1 MTQEEAKNQ
10 DGNELTEIRKQIAS
24 IDTELARLVC
34 RRLELARLAG
44 EMKHIHAVPIRDPKV
59 EKQNLERV
67 LHMFKEFHQK
77 PEAAEAIWKEI
88 MKWSL
93 DVQTE
98 WF

>member
-1 MTQEEAKNQ
+1 MTEEEKQEKT
-10 DGNELTEIRKQIAS
+10 ELSEIRKQIAS

-34 RRLELARLAG
+34 RRLDLAKVAG
-44 EMKHIHAVPIRDPKV
+44 EMKHIHGVPIRDHEV
-59 EKQNLERV
+59 EKQHLERV
-67 LHMFKEFHQK
+67 LKMFKDLDQK

>member
-1 MTQEEAKNQ
+1 MSESVQENH
-10 DGNELTEIRKQIAS
+10 DSSELTEIRKQIAN

-34 RRLELARLAG
+34 RRLDLAKIAG
-44 EMKHIHAVPIRDPKV
+44 EMKHVYGIPIRDSAV

-67 LHMFKEFHQK
+67 LKMFKDLDQK

-88 MKWSL
+88 IKWSL